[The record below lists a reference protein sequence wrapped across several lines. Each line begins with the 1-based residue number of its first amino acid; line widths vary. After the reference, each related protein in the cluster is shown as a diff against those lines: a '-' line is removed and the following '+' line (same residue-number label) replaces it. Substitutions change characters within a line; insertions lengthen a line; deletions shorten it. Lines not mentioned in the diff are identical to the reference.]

1 MYFSG
6 GSSIMYCTNS
16 IVTELYFARMLGKVE
31 ECVKLESKLEVKVQV
46 QWEVGADWN
55 PEWR

>member
-1 MYFSG
+1 
-6 GSSIMYCTNS
+6 MYCTNS